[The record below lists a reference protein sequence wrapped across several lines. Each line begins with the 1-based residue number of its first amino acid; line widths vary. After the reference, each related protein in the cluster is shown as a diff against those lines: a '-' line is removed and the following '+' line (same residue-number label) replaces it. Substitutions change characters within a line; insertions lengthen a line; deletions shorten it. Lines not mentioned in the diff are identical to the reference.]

1 MPRIALIQFPGFN
14 CEYETQRIMRAAGME
29 CDFFRWNDDP
39 SKLKDFDGYVI
50 PGGFSY
56 EDRGRAGL
64 IASLD
69 PAMDEVI
76 AQAENGKPVL
86 GICNGAQVLMETG
99 LIPGAPT
106 RNLLMSLARNKRV
119 KNGRILGTGF
129 YNTWVHIK
137 TSAKRGRTPFNHTI
151 DQNEIWSIPVAH
163 GEGRFTTTNP
173 ELLDELI
180 ANDQIIFQYCDADG
194 NVSNEFPIN
203 PNGALHNMT
212 ALSNPAGNVMGIMPH
227 PERGFSAPI
236 EAVFDSWAAWH
247 AEKRLHS
254 GLTLK
259 AHSDP
264 VAPAVTYKHP
274 ENSLEFLVELIITDN
289 EAESLQSALHRKGF
303 KNVTL
308 NRTIH
313 YEVGHKNVDALAPF
327 IKEIETSGE
336 LFNPN
341 KENTTLVSDHDKHP
355 VFLPTSFTI
364 LVRDR
369 EDFAG
374 QSKAYNLRHHLG
386 ESDHIRD
393 VKRGTLWVVT
403 IDEGNE
409 EKARQTFNQILST
422 NIFYNHHAQ
431 TVAWY

>member
-1 MPRIALIQFPGFN
+1 
-14 CEYETQRIMRAAGME
+14 
-29 CDFFRWNDDP
+29 
-39 SKLKDFDGYVI
+39 
-50 PGGFSY
+50 
-56 EDRGRAGL
+56 
-64 IASLD
+64 
-69 PAMDEVI
+69 
-76 AQAENGKPVL
+76 
-86 GICNGAQVLMETG
+86 
-99 LIPGAPT
+99 
-106 RNLLMSLARNKRV
+106 
-119 KNGRILGTGF
+119 
-129 YNTWVHIK
+129 
-137 TSAKRGRTPFNHTI
+137 
-151 DQNEIWSIPVAH
+151 
-163 GEGRFTTTNP
+163 
-173 ELLDELI
+173 
-180 ANDQIIFQYCDADG
+180 
-194 NVSNEFPIN
+194 
-203 PNGALHNMT
+203 
-212 ALSNPAGNVMGIMPH
+212 
-227 PERGFSAPI
+227 
-236 EAVFDSWAAWH
+236 
-247 AEKRLHS
+247 
-254 GLTLK
+254 
-259 AHSDP
+259 
-264 VAPAVTYKHP
+264 
-274 ENSLEFLVELIITDN
+274 
-289 EAESLQSALHRKGF
+289 
-303 KNVTL
+303 VTL